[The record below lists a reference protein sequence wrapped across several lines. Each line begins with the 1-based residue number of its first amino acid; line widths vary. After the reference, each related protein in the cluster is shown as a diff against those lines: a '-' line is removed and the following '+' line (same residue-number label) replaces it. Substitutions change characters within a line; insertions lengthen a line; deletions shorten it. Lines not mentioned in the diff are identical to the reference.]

1 MGESG
6 PTQRGGSVYLPDYS
20 VRQLT
25 HLQIIKI
32 TRSHYQ
38 NALTATLMDS
48 SPQTPDTDARPTD
61 GNTPDLPVPE
71 QSGDHLL
78 PPRETRPSS
87 ARTRGQQSSVPH
99 STSLLNEKNRIVR
112 SKSDGQNSPSDSV
125 FLRMDEISYIREEH
139 SERDGTNDTAS
150 VAIETDAPSSFISTL
165 SLSGSEDTLGKKL
178 LLKLSHK
185 KRKKSREGDKTPEE
199 TSEQPLV
206 KT

>member
-1 MGESG
+1 
-6 PTQRGGSVYLPDYS
+6 
-20 VRQLT
+20 
-25 HLQIIKI
+25 
-32 TRSHYQ
+32 
-38 NALTATLMDS
+38 MDS

-125 FLRMDEISYIREEH
+125 FLRMDEISYIREER
-139 SERDGTNDTAS
+139 SERDGTN
-150 VAIETDAPSSFISTL
+150 
-165 SLSGSEDTLGKKL
+165 G
-178 LLKLSHK
+178 HK
-185 KRKKSREGDKTPEE
+185 KRKKSREGDKTPED